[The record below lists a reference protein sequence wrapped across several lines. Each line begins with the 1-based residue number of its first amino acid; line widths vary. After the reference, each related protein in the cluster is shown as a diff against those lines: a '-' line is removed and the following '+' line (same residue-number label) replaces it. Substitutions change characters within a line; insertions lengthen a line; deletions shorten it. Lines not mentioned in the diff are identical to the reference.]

1 MIALKK
7 ALFCSLKYFVMN
19 QIKKLLIIGFVWPEP
34 DSSAAGG
41 RMMQLIS
48 IFKQNG
54 FEITFAS
61 PALDSDFMVDLSE
74 SGVKKVSIEL
84 NNSSFDDFI
93 IELNPDVVLFD
104 RFMIEEQ
111 FGWRVSENCPKAIR
125 LLDTEDLHC
134 LRTARQ
140 KAFKENR
147 VFELHDL
154 LSEEVA
160 KREIAS
166 ILRCDLSFIISEFEM
181 KILKDVFKID
191 SDLLYYLPFLVYEMS
206 ELDLLKLPLFE
217 ERKNFVFIGNFLHE
231 PNWNTVQYLKE
242 TIWPLI
248 KKQFPE
254 AVLEVYG
261 AYPSQKVLQL
271 HQPKNGFFIMG
282 RAADAN
288 EIVKKA
294 RVVLAPIRFGAGL
307 KGKLL
312 EAMQC
317 GTPSITTTIGSEA
330 MHANLSWNGF
340 VTDDTELFAK
350 KAVELYHDENLWKQA
365 QKNGVA
371 IVNECYQLSKYSTAL
386 IAAINSLLNN
396 SESHRLQNFMGSLL
410 QHHTLKSTKYMAKWI
425 EAKNKN

>member
-1 MIALKK
+1 MH
-7 ALFCSLKYFVMN
+7 YFVVQRIKMN
-19 QIKKLLIIGFVWPEP
+19 PSKKLLIIGFVWPEP
-34 DSSAAGG
+34 NSSAAGG

-54 FEITFAS
+54 FEIIFVSA
-61 PALDSDFMVDLSE
+61 AQDSDFMIDLSE
-74 SGVKKVSIEL
+74 FNVEKKSIEL

-111 FGWRVSENCPKAIR
+111 FGWRVAENCPKALR

-147 VFELHDL
+147 DFELHDL

-166 ILRCDLSFIISEFEM
+166 ILRCDLSYIISEFEM
-181 KILKDVFKID
+181 KVLKDVFKID
-191 SDLLYYLPFLVYEMS
+191 SALLQYLPFLVE
-206 ELDLLKLPLFE
+206 EIAEEALLKLPCFKD
-217 ERKNFVFIGNFLHE
+217 RKNFVFIGNFLHE

-242 TIWPLI
+242 EIWPLI
-248 KKQFPE
+248 KKDFPE

-282 RAADAN
+282 RAEDAN
-288 EIVKKA
+288 EIVKKS
-294 RVVLAPIRFGAGL
+294 RIVLAPIRFGAGL

-317 GTPSITTTIGSEA
+317 GTPSVTTSIGAEA
-330 MHANLSWNGF
+330 MHKNLPWNGF
-340 VTDDTELFAK
+340 IEDTQDEFAK
-350 KAVELYHDENLWKQA
+350 KAISLYQDENLWMQS
-365 QKNGVA
+365 QKNGIA
-371 IVNECYQLSKYSTAL
+371 IVNECYLKDKYSEEL
-386 IAAINSLLNN
+386 INRVNLLLND
-396 SESHRLQNFMGSLL
+396 SETHRLHNFMGSLL

>member
-1 MIALKK
+1 M
-7 ALFCSLKYFVMN
+7 MN

-34 DSSAAGG
+34 NSSAAGG

-48 IFKQNG
+48 VFIANG
-54 FEITFAS
+54 YQITFAS
-61 PALDSDFMVDLSE
+61 PALDSEFMVDLSE
-74 SGVKKVSIEL
+74 FGVEKKSIEL
-84 NNSSFDDFI
+84 NSSTFDDFI

-111 FGWRVSENCPKAIR
+111 FGWRVTENCPKAIR

-134 LRTARQ
+134 LRPARQ

-147 VFELHDL
+147 VFQLTDL

-166 ILRCDLSFIISEFEM
+166 ILRCDFSLIISQFEM
-181 KILKDVFKID
+181 DILKDVFKI
-191 SDLLYYLPFLVYEMS
+191 SPSLLFYLPFLVDKMN
-206 ELDLLKLPLFE
+206 E
-217 ERKNFVFIGNFLHE
+217 ERLDELSSFEDRKHFIFIGNFLHE

-242 TIWPLI
+242 SIWPLI
-248 KKQFPE
+248 KKDFPE

-282 RAADAN
+282 RAEDAN
-288 EIVKKA
+288 EVVKKA

-317 GTPSITTTIGSEA
+317 GTPSVTTTIGAEA
-330 MHANLSWNGF
+330 MSGDLNWNGF
-340 VTDDTELFAK
+340 IEDDPQEFAK
-350 KAVELYHDENLWKQA
+350 KAIVLYQDENLWKQS
-365 QKNGVA
+365 QKNG
-371 IVNECYQLSKYSTAL
+371 IVIINECYQKNNYADELMMKVD
-386 IAAINSLLNN
+386 SLLMN
-396 SESHRLQNFMGSLL
+396 SDEHRLHNFMGNLL
-410 QHHTLKSTKYMAKWI
+410 QHHGYRSTMYMSKWI

>member
-1 MIALKK
+1 M
-7 ALFCSLKYFVMN
+7 MN

-34 DSSAAGG
+34 NSSAAGG

-48 IFKQNG
+48 VFIANG
-54 FEITFAS
+54 YQITFAS
-61 PALDSDFMVDLSE
+61 PALDSEFMVDLSE
-74 SGVKKVSIEL
+74 FGVEKKSIEL
-84 NNSSFDDFI
+84 NSSTFDDFI

-111 FGWRVSENCPKAIR
+111 FGWRVTENCPKAIR

-147 VFELHDL
+147 VFQLTDL

-166 ILRCDLSFIISEFEM
+166 ILRCDFSLIISQFEM
-181 KILKDVFKID
+181 DILKDVFKI
-191 SDLLYYLPFLVYEMS
+191 SPSLLFYLPFLVDKMN
-206 ELDLLKLPLFE
+206 E
-217 ERKNFVFIGNFLHE
+217 ERLDELSSFEDRKHFIFIGNFLHE

-242 TIWPLI
+242 SIWPLI
-248 KKQFPE
+248 KKDFPE

-282 RAADAN
+282 RAEDAN
-288 EIVKKA
+288 EVVKKA

-317 GTPSITTTIGSEA
+317 GTPSVTTTIGAEA
-330 MHANLSWNGF
+330 MSGDLNWNGF
-340 VTDDTELFAK
+340 IEDDPQEFAK
-350 KAVELYHDENLWKQA
+350 KAIVLYQDENLWKQS
-365 QKNGVA
+365 QKNG
-371 IVNECYQLSKYSTAL
+371 IVIINECYQKNNYADELMMKVD
-386 IAAINSLLNN
+386 SLLMN
-396 SESHRLQNFMGSLL
+396 SDEHRLHNFMGNLL
-410 QHHTLKSTKYMAKWI
+410 QHHGYRSTMYMSKWI

>member
-1 MIALKK
+1 
-7 ALFCSLKYFVMN
+7 MN
-19 QIKKLLIIGFVWPEP
+19 QLKKLLIIGFVWPEP
-34 DSSAAGG
+34 NSSAAGG

-48 IFKQNG
+48 IFASNG

-61 PALDSDFMVDLSE
+61 AAQDSDFMVDLSE
-74 SGVKKVSIEL
+74 FGVKKKSIEL
-84 NNSSFDDFI
+84 NSATFDSFLL
-93 IELNPDVVLFD
+93 ELNPDVVLFD

-111 FGWRVSENCPKAIR
+111 FGWRVIENCPKAIR
-125 LLDTEDLHC
+125 VLDTEDLHC

-140 KAFKENR
+140 KAFKEKRN
-147 VFELHDL
+147 FEMTDL
-154 LSEEVA
+154 FSEEVA

-166 ILRCDLSFIISEFEM
+166 ILRCDLSLIISEFEM
-181 KILKDVFKID
+181 KILKENFRIS
-191 SDLLYYLPFLVYEMS
+191 SDLLFYLPFLVDKMTED
-206 ELDLLKLPLFE
+206 DLMQLPLFE
-217 ERKNFVFIGNFLHE
+217 DRKHYVFIGNFLHE

-242 TIWPLI
+242 AIWPSI
-248 KKQFPE
+248 KKDFPE

-288 EIVKKA
+288 EVVKKA

-317 GTPSITTTIGSEA
+317 GTPSVTTTIGSEA
-330 MHANLSWNGF
+330 MHGNLPWNGF
-340 VTDDTELFAK
+340 VEDDPQEFAK
-350 KAVELYHDENLWKQA
+350 KAIALYKDENLWKQS
-365 QKNGVA
+365 QKNAVA
-371 IVNECYQLSKYSTAL
+371 IINQCYQKSNYSDELTDLVNRLL
-386 IAAINSLLNN
+386 IDSTN
-396 SESHRLQNFMGSLL
+396 HRLHNFMGSLL
-410 QHHTLKSTKYMAKWI
+410 QHHAYKSTMYMSKWI

>member
-1 MIALKK
+1 M
-7 ALFCSLKYFVMN
+7 MN

-34 DSSAAGG
+34 NSSAAGG

-48 IFKQNG
+48 VFIANG
-54 FEITFAS
+54 YQITFAS
-61 PALDSDFMVDLSE
+61 PALDSEFMVDLSE
-74 SGVKKVSIEL
+74 FGVEKKSIEL
-84 NNSSFDDFI
+84 NSSTFDDFI

-111 FGWRVSENCPKAIR
+111 FGWRVTENCPKAIR

-147 VFELHDL
+147 VFQLTDL

-166 ILRCDLSFIISEFEM
+166 ILRCDFSLIISQFEM
-181 KILKDVFKID
+181 DILKDVFKI
-191 SDLLYYLPFLVYEMS
+191 SPSLLFYLPFLVDKMN
-206 ELDLLKLPLFE
+206 E
-217 ERKNFVFIGNFLHE
+217 ERLDELSSFEDRKHFIFIGNFLHE

-242 TIWPLI
+242 SIWPLI
-248 KKQFPE
+248 KKDFPE

-282 RAADAN
+282 RAEDAN
-288 EIVKKA
+288 EVVKKA

-317 GTPSITTTIGSEA
+317 GTPSVTTTIGAEA
-330 MHANLSWNGF
+330 MSGDLNWNGF
-340 VTDDTELFAK
+340 IEDDPQEFAK
-350 KAVELYHDENLWKQA
+350 KAIVLYQDENLWKQS
-365 QKNGVA
+365 QKNG
-371 IVNECYQLSKYSTAL
+371 IVIINECYQKSDYADDL
-386 IAAINSLLNN
+386 IIKVNSLLMN
-396 SESHRLQNFMGSLL
+396 SDEHRLHNFMGNLL
-410 QHHTLKSTKYMAKWI
+410 QHHAFRSTMYMSKWI

>member
-1 MIALKK
+1 
-7 ALFCSLKYFVMN
+7 MN
-19 QIKKLLIIGFVWPEP
+19 QTKKLLIIGFVWPEP
-34 DSSAAGG
+34 NSSAAGG

-61 PALDSDFMVDLSE
+61 PALDSDYMVDLAE
-74 SGVKKVSIEL
+74 FKVEKRTIEL
-84 NNSSFDDFI
+84 NNSSFDDFV

-111 FGWRVSENCPKAIR
+111 FGWRVSENCPRAIR

-147 VFELHDL
+147 TFQLNDL
-154 LSEEVA
+154 LVEEVA

-166 ILRCDLSFIISEFEM
+166 ILRCDLSFIISEFE
-181 KILKDVFKID
+181 INLLKEVFKID
-191 SDLLYYLPFLVYEMS
+191 ASLLHYLPFLVDKMHEA
-206 ELDLLKLPLFE
+206 DLLKLPSFQ

-248 KKQFPE
+248 KSQFPE

-288 EIVKKA
+288 EIVKKS

-317 GTPSITTTIGSEA
+317 GTPSVTTTIGSEG
-330 MHANLSWNGF
+330 MFDNLPWNGF
-340 VTDDTELFAK
+340 ITDDIEIFSK
-350 KAVELYHDENLWKQA
+350 RAVDLYHDENLWKQA
-365 QKNGVA
+365 QKNGVS
-371 IVNECYQLSKYSTAL
+371 IVNECYQITKYSVEL
-386 IAAINSLLNN
+386 IEIITSLLND
-396 SESHRLQNFMGSLL
+396 SQSHRLHNFMGSLL

>member
-1 MIALKK
+1 
-7 ALFCSLKYFVMN
+7 MN

-34 DSSAAGG
+34 NSSAAGG

-48 IFKQNG
+48 IFKENG

-61 PALDSDFMVDLSE
+61 AAQDSDFMVDLSE
-74 SGVKKVSIEL
+74 FGVTKKSIEL
-84 NNSSFDDFI
+84 NSVSFDDFVL
-93 IELNPDVVLFD
+93 ELNPNVVLFD

-111 FGWRVSENCPKAIR
+111 FGWRVTENCPKAIR
-125 LLDTEDLHC
+125 VLDTEDLHC

-147 VFELHDL
+147 AFEITDL
-154 LSEEVA
+154 FSEEAA

-166 ILRCDLSFIISEFEM
+166 ILRCDLSLIISEFEM
-181 KILKDVFKID
+181 NVLKEVFRINE
-191 SDLLYYLPFLVYEMS
+191 DLLFYLPFLVDEMK
-206 ELDLLKLPLFE
+206 EEYLLKLPSFE

-242 TIWPLI
+242 AIWPSI
-248 KKQFPE
+248 KKDFPE

-271 HQPKNGFFIMG
+271 HQPKNGFYIMG
-282 RAADAN
+282 RAEDAN

-317 GTPSITTTIGSEA
+317 GTPSVTTSIGSEA
-330 MHANLSWNGF
+330 MHADLLWNGF
-340 VTDDTELFAK
+340 IEDHPEKFAK
-350 KAVELYHDENLWKQA
+350 KAISLYKDENLWKSS
-365 QKNGVA
+365 QKNG
-371 IVNECYQLSKYSTAL
+371 ISIINECYQKDKYSDGL
-386 IAAINSLLNN
+386 ISFVNTLLVD
-396 SESHRLQNFMGSLL
+396 SKSHRLHNFMGNLL
-410 QHHTLKSTKYMAKWI
+410 QHHAYKSTMYMSKWI

>member
-1 MIALKK
+1 
-7 ALFCSLKYFVMN
+7 MN

-34 DSSAAGG
+34 NSSAAGG

-61 PALDSDFMVDLSE
+61 PALDSDFMVDLSQL
-74 SGVKKVSIEL
+74 GVQKKSIEL

-147 VFELHDL
+147 TFELHDL

-181 KILKDVFKID
+181 NLLKDIFKID
-191 SDLLYYLPFLVYEMS
+191 SNLLHYLPFLVDKMS
-206 ELDLLKLPLFE
+206 EENLQELPSFE
-217 ERKNFVFIGNFLHE
+217 ERRNFVFIGNFLHE

-248 KKQFPE
+248 KNQFAE

-282 RAADAN
+282 RAEDAN
-288 EIVKKA
+288 EIVKNA
-294 RVVLAPIRFGAGL
+294 RIVLAPIRFGAGL

-317 GTPSITTTIGSEA
+317 GTPSATTTIGSEA
-330 MHANLSWNGF
+330 MHGNLPWNGII
-340 VTDDTELFAK
+340 TDDVQEFAQN
-350 KAVELYHDENLWKQA
+350 AIELYNDESLWKQS
-365 QKNGVA
+365 QKNGIV
-371 IVNECYQLSKYSTAL
+371 IVNECYQKDKYSDEL
-386 IAAINSLLNN
+386 IKTINSLLND
-396 SESHRLQNFMGSLL
+396 SENHRLHNFMGSLL

>member
-1 MIALKK
+1 M
-7 ALFCSLKYFVMN
+7 MN

-34 DSSAAGG
+34 NSSAAGG

-48 IFKQNG
+48 VFIANG
-54 FEITFAS
+54 YQITFAS
-61 PALDSDFMVDLSE
+61 PALDSEYMVDLSE
-74 SGVKKVSIEL
+74 FGVEKKSIEL
-84 NNSSFDDFI
+84 NSSTFDDFI

-111 FGWRVSENCPKAIR
+111 FGWRVTENCPNAIR

-147 VFELHDL
+147 VFQLTDL

-166 ILRCDLSFIISEFEM
+166 ILRCDFSLMISQFEM
-181 KILKDVFKID
+181 DILKDVFKI
-191 SDLLYYLPFLVYEMS
+191 SPSLLFYLPFLVDEMTEES
-206 ELDLLKLPLFE
+206 LLRLPSFE
-217 ERKNFVFIGNFLHE
+217 DRKNFVFIGNFLHE

-242 TIWPLI
+242 SIWPLL
-248 KKQFPE
+248 KKDFPE

-282 RAADAN
+282 RAVDAN
-288 EIVKKA
+288 EVVKKS

-317 GTPSITTTIGSEA
+317 GTPSVTTTIGAEA
-330 MHANLSWNGF
+330 MSGVLNWNGF
-340 VTDDTELFAK
+340 IEDDPQEFTK
-350 KAVELYHDENLWKQA
+350 KAIALYQDENLWLQS
-365 QKNGVA
+365 QKNG
-371 IVNECYQLSKYSTAL
+371 IVIINECYQKDNYADELMIKVNL
-386 IAAINSLLNN
+386 LLMNSD
-396 SESHRLQNFMGSLL
+396 EHRLHNFMGNLL
-410 QHHTLKSTKYMAKWI
+410 QHHAYRSTMYMSKWI

>member
-1 MIALKK
+1 
-7 ALFCSLKYFVMN
+7 MN
-19 QIKKLLIIGFVWPEP
+19 QNKKLLIIGFVWPEP
-34 DSSAAGG
+34 NSSAAGG
-41 RMMQLIS
+41 RMVQLIS

-61 PALDSDFMVDLSE
+61 PALDSDYMVDLSDYE
-74 SGVKKVSIEL
+74 VTKKSIEL

-93 IELNPDVVLFD
+93 LDLNPDVVLFD

-111 FGWRVSENCPKAIR
+111 FGWRVSQNCPKAIR

-140 KAFKENR
+140 KAFKEKR
-147 VFELHDL
+147 IFELNDL
-154 LSEEVA
+154 LAEEVA

-181 KILKDVFKID
+181 KVLNDLFKID
-191 SDLLYYLPFLVYEMS
+191 SALLHYLPFLVDEM
-206 ELDLLKLPLFE
+206 EEQDLLKLPSFE
-217 ERKNFVFIGNFLHE
+217 DRKSFVFIGNFLHE
-231 PNWNTVQYLKE
+231 PNWNTVQYLNE

-254 AVLEVYG
+254 AVLEVFG

-288 EIVKKA
+288 EVVKQA

-317 GTPSITTTIGSEA
+317 GTPSVTSTIGSEA
-330 MHANLSWNGF
+330 MDNNLDWNGF
-340 VTDDTELFAK
+340 IEDDPASFAK
-350 KAVELYHDENLWKQA
+350 KAIELYQNKNLWEQS
-365 QKNGVA
+365 QKNGVTIINA
-371 IVNECYQLSKYSTAL
+371 CYLKSKFSQAL
-386 IAAINSLLNN
+386 IDSVNSLV
-396 SESHRLQNFMGSLL
+396 SDSVSHRLHNFMGSLL
-410 QHHTLKSTKYMAKWI
+410 QHHTLKSTMYMSKWI